1 MRFLPATLVLFG
13 AFFIFAFLFLAAPSI
28 PDADSYYHLA
38 VAREYAAHGYID
50 ALPWARFSLLGQTF
64 GDKELLF
71 HAFLA
76 PFARTDA
83 ATGGR
88 LALALLNAFFVAL
101 ITLFATRALG
111 WWSVLV
117 PLWLHLAAPMMVFR
131 LIRLRPEVLALL
143 LLIALIQFA
152 ATKRYVLV
160 AICAAVFALS
170 YTAFH
175 VVPGLALLWFALHF
189 REREWRLPAAAML
202 GSALGLL
209 LHPGFPGNLRIWW
222 TQNVLFFLEKAS
234 LDVGLEIA
242 APSTSAFFLWN
253 AGWWIGIGLL
263 WLVAR
268 DAAADRRRIFFFG
281 IAAAVF
287 AALAISMERMAIYF
301 VPLVTLV
308 FLEKLA
314 ARIPAHRGRIAI
326 ALLATALLSAPR
338 TIAVHRELLR
348 GSGVDLTYE
357 RDYAEFGRKVP
368 VEAKVAAHWG
378 PAEFYTFW
386 APQGRY
392 LNVLDP
398 IFMVVPYP
406 TVYASQRGVFD
417 GSEPDVPGVVKH
429 VLDSDYIAF
438 DSSTPLF
445 ERVQADPRIV
455 PLHTGFTFLGRID
468 ERQNQRFVRDW
479 RLDDQR
485 AYPATGA
492 YIDARRVSR
501 TECVRFVHEE
511 IVPAPVIRLYELAPY
526 GSAEVRVDDLL
537 HARTEGSSRAILGK
551 GLLFRVELKQG
562 PHRITVTSCA
572 GNGGRNGFYL
582 LRRD

>member
-1 MRFLPATLVLFG
+1 LVLFG
-13 AFFIFAFLFLAAPSI
+13 AFFVFAFLFLAAPSI

-38 VAREYAAHGYID
+38 VAREYAAHGYSD

-71 HAFLA
+71 HGFLA

-88 LALALLNAFFVAL
+88 LALALLNAVFAAL
-101 ITLFATRALG
+101 ITLFASRALG

-117 PLWLHLAAPMMVFR
+117 PLWLHLAAPMLVFR
-131 LIRLRPEVLALL
+131 LIRLRPELLALL
-143 LLIALIQFA
+143 LLVPLIHFA

-175 VVPGLALLWFALHF
+175 VVPGLAVLWFALHF
-189 REREWRLPAAAML
+189 REREWKLPVAAVL

-209 LHPGFPGNLRIWW
+209 VHPGFPGNLRIWW
-222 TQNVLFFLEKAS
+222 AQNVLFFLERAN
-234 LDVGLEIA
+234 LDVGSEIA
-242 APSTSAFFLWN
+242 APSTFVFFLLN

-263 WLVAR
+263 WLVSR
-268 DAAADRRRIFFFG
+268 DGAADRRRTFFFG
-281 IAAAVF
+281 VAAAAF
-287 AALAISMERMAIYF
+287 AVLAVLMERMAIYF

-308 FLEKLA
+308 LLEKLA
-314 ARIPAHRGRIAI
+314 ARIPAHRARVAM
-326 ALLATALLSAPR
+326 ALLATALFSAPR
-338 TIAVHRELLR
+338 TIALHRELLR
-348 GSGVDLTYE
+348 GSGIALTYE
-357 RDYAEFGRKVP
+357 RDYAELGRKVP
-368 VEAKVAAHWG
+368 AGAKVAAHWG
-378 PAEFYTFW
+378 PAELYTFW

-398 IFMVVPYP
+398 IFMAVPYP
-406 TVYASQRGVFD
+406 RIYAAQRGVFD

-429 VLDSDYIAF
+429 TLDSDYIAF
-438 DSSTPLF
+438 DTSTPLF
-445 ERVQADPRIV
+445 ERIQADPRIV
-455 PLHTGFTFLGRID
+455 PLHVGFTFLGRID
-468 ERQNQRFVRDW
+468 ELQNQRFVRDW

-492 YIDARRVSR
+492 YIDARRISR
-501 TECVRFVHEE
+501 AECVRFVHDEN
-511 IVPAPVIRLYELAPY
+511 VPAPVTRLYELAPY
-526 GSAEVRVDDLL
+526 GSAEVRVDDRL
-537 HARTEGSSRAILGK
+537 HVRTEAASRAILGK
-551 GLLFRVELKQG
+551 GLLFRIALAQG

-572 GNGGRNGFYL
+572 ANGGRNGFYL
-582 LRRD
+582 LRRR